1 MDPSRLKPYPRSVDP
16 YRDGGDGGLVEAPT
30 REGVLRLDL
39 GPRTRLERADRILV
53 IDGDFLTLEE
63 LAKKGKQTRTV
74 KKTSERIGTRRI
86 LLARDVPREDLGV
99 WIEVE
104 GGVRRVFGAEPV
116 DLISDDGLAAL
127 RALDALAARLK
138 AALAPFAHDARRAHE
153 LGRGLDKV
161 LLVDFGAKLVLYKR
175 ELFADKAHKAC
186 EVDAD
191 GNVTVFEKD
200 RELRAAVRD
209 RHQVSLLGD
218 YIRFSD
224 PTGLDLVRV
233 SVPWV
238 TREDR
243 EELARRF
250 GELVHVPTR
259 TGGNFPVV

>member
-1 MDPSRLKPYPRSVDP
+1 VDP
-16 YRDGGDGGLVEAPT
+16 YRGGGDGSVMEAPT

-39 GPRTRLERADRILV
+39 GPRTRLEHADKILLL
-53 IDGDFLTLEE
+53 DGDFITLEE
-63 LAKKGKQTRTV
+63 LTKKGKGKGKPTRTA

-86 LLARDVPREDLGV
+86 LVARDVPREDLGV

-104 GGVRRVFGAEPV
+104 DGVRRVFGAEPK

-127 RALDALAARLK
+127 RALDAVAARLK
-138 AALAPFAHDARRAHE
+138 IALAPFAHDARRAHE

-161 LLVDFGAKLVLYKR
+161 LLVDFGEKLVLYKR
-175 ELFADKAHKAC
+175 ELFADRARKAC

-191 GNVTVFEKD
+191 GNVVVFEKD
-200 RELRAAVRD
+200 REFKAVCRD
-209 RHQVSLLGD
+209 RHHVSLLGD

-250 GELVHVPTR
+250 GDLLHVPTR
-259 TGGNFPVV
+259 TDGNFRLV